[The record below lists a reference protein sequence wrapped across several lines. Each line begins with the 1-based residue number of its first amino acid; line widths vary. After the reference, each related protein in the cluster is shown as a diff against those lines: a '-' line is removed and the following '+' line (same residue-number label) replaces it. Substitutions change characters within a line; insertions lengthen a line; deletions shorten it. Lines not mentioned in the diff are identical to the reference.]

1 MEEGGGGECFYRMRL
16 ISRERM
22 GMSTQSYGILTTIN
36 TFYEDVILKVTE
48 AVIAKEAKDRFD
60 RVISS
65 LLKISIS

>member
-1 MEEGGGGECFYRMRL
+1 
-16 ISRERM
+16 M